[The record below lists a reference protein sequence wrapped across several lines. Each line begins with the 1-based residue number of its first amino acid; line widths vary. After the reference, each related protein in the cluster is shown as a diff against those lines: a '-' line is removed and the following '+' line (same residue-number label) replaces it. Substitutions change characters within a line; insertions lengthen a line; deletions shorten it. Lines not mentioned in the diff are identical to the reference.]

1 MADAARSARS
11 SFKQIGDD
19 AGEMGGRVGR
29 SSLDIRHG
37 IGLVDN
43 TIRGAHSMAMVDFIR
58 LFSDSALVMNALP
71 FAMTAAGFALIAEV
85 VVKGVQAYQAY
96 KLAMEALRTETTKFH
111 TTVQDTFNGLNDKI
125 LEAQK
130 ETDELSGNHLGAL
143 HNELELIDH
152 QSLSELAHA
161 FDTVAKSADTLF
173 GDLKASWYQF
183 GIGSAGAKHA
193 LDTFQTQYESLL
205 AQGKDKDA
213 SDLLGGTLA
222 SAKQVLQLQQE
233 LKAQSSYTPTGNTKA
248 DDASYNRIEG
258 EKIALKKAG
267 VGWTD
272 KEVES
277 QQALV
282 DALSAQVEIH
292 SKITTLQ
299 SIQDNNARTQTAQA
313 MSKQGNGI
321 DSKVADGR
329 ARMMADLY
337 GQYQQQVQIV
347 QDGERLTIDATKQ
360 GSAERL
366 QAVEDAMR
374 REEAD
379 GLQDTAFYKSLAAQK
394 LDVEQNL
401 SDQEAQ
407 LKAQMGQE
415 DAEQGQR
422 MGMLKLA
429 AERESLESIRAQVLM
444 SGNERIQ
451 AEMQIANQEY
461 EIEHGS
467 LQSQLEALDQFAQ
480 DYAAKKQQLNDK
492 IQQLDQ
498 QHANQ
503 EQASQD
509 KASKNEMGKFTTQ
522 QAQLLQIYNQGFA
535 QVITG
540 KQSLLQM
547 MQRIDSQI
555 ADSAIQNALKDME
568 ADNMTRERDAA
579 AAARKAFL
587 AGWHFPFPANIIAAP
602 VLAAGAFA
610 AAMAFQDGTDRV
622 PGVGRGDVVPTMLEP
637 GEGVVPGGVMD
648 GLRHVARHG
657 GFDGGQSVTHI
668 HVHQTNHVQALDG
681 DGLTTVLNKHAD
693 QLQGHFERS
702 MRRMNK

>member
-1 MADAARSARS
+1 
-11 SFKQIGDD
+11 
-19 AGEMGGRVGR
+19 
-29 SSLDIRHG
+29 L
-37 IGLVDN
+37 
-43 TIRGAHSMAMVDFIR
+43 IRGS
-58 LFSDSALVMNALP
+58 
-71 FAMTAAGFALIAEV
+71 
-85 VVKGVQAYQAY
+85 
-96 KLAMEALRTETTKFH
+96 
-111 TTVQDTFNGLNDKI
+111 
-125 LEAQK
+125 
-130 ETDELSGNHLGAL
+130 
-143 HNELELIDH
+143 
-152 QSLSELAHA
+152 
-161 FDTVAKSADTLF
+161 
-173 GDLKASWYQF
+173 LKASWYQF

-222 SAKQVLQLQQE
+222 SATQVLQLQQE
-233 LKAQSSYTPTGNTKA
+233 LKAQSSFTPTGNTTA
-248 DDASYNRIEG
+248 DDASYNRLEG

-267 VGWTD
+267 VGWTE
-272 KEVES
+272 KEIES

-292 SKITTLQ
+292 QKITTLQ
-299 SIQDNNARTQTAQA
+299 AVQDRNARTQTAQA

-337 GQYQQQVQIV
+337 GQYQQQVSIV
-347 QDGERLTIDATKQ
+347 QDGERQTIDATKQ
-360 GSAERL
+360 GRAERL
-366 QAVEDAMR
+366 QAIEDAMK

-394 LDVEQNL
+394 LEVEKNL

-444 SGNERIQ
+444 SGNERLQ
-451 AEMQIANQEY
+451 ADMQIANREY
-461 EIEHGS
+461 EIERGS

-498 QHANQ
+498 QHDNQ

-509 KASKNEMGKFTTQ
+509 KAKKNEMGKFTTQ
-522 QAQLLQIYNQGFA
+522 QAQLIEIYNQGFA
-535 QVITG
+535 QVLTG
-540 KQSLLQM
+540 KENLSQM
-547 MQRIDSQI
+547 MQRIDSQL

-587 AGWHFPFPANIIAAP
+587 AGWHFPFPANIVAAP
-602 VLAAGAFA
+602 VMAAGAFA

-648 GLRHVARHG
+648 GLRNMARSG
-657 GFDGGQSVTHI
+657 GFQQQGPHI
-668 HVHQTNHVQALDG
+668 TVHVRPTYHVNTIDG
-681 DGLTTVLNKHAD
+681 DGMQAALNKHSD
-693 QLQGHFERS
+693 QLERTFHKA
-702 MRRMNK
+702 MRRMNH